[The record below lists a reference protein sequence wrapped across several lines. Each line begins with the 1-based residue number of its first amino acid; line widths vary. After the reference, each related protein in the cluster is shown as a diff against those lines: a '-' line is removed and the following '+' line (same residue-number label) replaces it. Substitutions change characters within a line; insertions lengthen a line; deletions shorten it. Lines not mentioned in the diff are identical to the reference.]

1 MSQTLQYDQS
11 GTDQSNNG
19 KIYDLDLFPGGL
31 YDLANGEIDQIN
43 FDLTKIVLT
52 VITYNNRTVQG
63 EYKKDTQSW
72 GQGTTFTSI
81 VDEEDIEISPG
92 VSGKL
97 KNIELSGLD
106 LNTKYDIRIRSVSS
120 SNGASYG
127 NYIYAKFTTFY
138 PIGLNGAARIQ
149 SFTNPSLLAPIIS
162 DQVVNKNLNEND
174 FWNPWNFEENKDL
187 WNSVSPAQ
195 EDKSVLGSNT
205 AGSLL
210 VDNKKISGSALTVHN
225 PFAIDGQTT
234 IAIKATGIDI
244 VSGSPTYDITK
255 TPPISYP
262 YYKHFTFGT
271 KIFFTDWKDKAE
283 APQGGI
289 AFFLNPSGSSGY
301 AVLIKTTQS
310 NFGTDN
316 KESNT
321 DVSIV
326 KIESANKF
334 KRLPDNQGNLGK
346 SFSGITSAEEY
357 TIDLKINC
365 GTQSNLITL
374 YINGTAKIIAEDTSN
389 PLTPTQNVG
398 LFSMKGECNFDYV
411 YAYPLHED
419 QYNSLELNKNVY
431 GRTPFSALSVAYG
444 NKIAN
449 KNSQEYFGYYEEFG
463 ATAKELMVIEEKFTT
478 NNPGYAKFLSTGIN
492 KYVDI
497 LSQKTNNFGFKAY
510 IINNSSST
518 VPISD
523 PEQNISFFMVGNSI
537 ITGEKSEYNT
547 VEGTEYTNDEF
558 IILDSTWIQRKSDA
572 EKMANW
578 LKEQWSKNSI
588 FLELQVF
595 GNPFISVGDIVTISY
610 PRSGVTDTQKFLITS
625 VKQSFDGGLET
636 YICCRSINSY
646 S

>member
-11 GTDQSNNG
+11 GTDQSNSG
-19 KIYDLDLFPGGL
+19 KIYDLDFFPGAE
-31 YDLANGEIDQIN
+31 YDFANGEPDQIN
-43 FDLTKIVLT
+43 SNLNNMLVYIV
-52 VITYNNRTVQG
+52 TYSGRTIQG
-63 EYKKDTQSW
+63 EYKTQSQSW
-72 GQGTTFTSI
+72 GQGTTFTGI
-81 VDEEDIEISPG
+81 NVVNEDDFEINPTTI
-92 VSGKL
+92 GKL
-97 KNIELSGLD
+97 KTLQLTGLNQ
-106 LNTKYDIRIRSVSS
+106 NTKYDFRIRSVQS
-120 SNGASYG
+120 SNAANYG
-127 NYIYAKFTTFY
+127 NYVYATFTTFY
-138 PIGLNGAARIQ
+138 PIGLNGITRIQ
-149 SFTNPSLLAPIIS
+149 SFTNPSLLAPVIS
-162 DQVVNKNLNEND
+162 DQVVNKNLND
-174 FWNPWNFEENKDL
+174 MWTPWNYEENKDL
-187 WNSVSPAQ
+187 WDSLSPAQ

-234 IAIKATGIDI
+234 IAIRATGIDI
-244 VSGSPTYDITK
+244 ISGSPTYDI
-255 TPPISYP
+255 PISYP

-271 KIFFTDWKDKAE
+271 KIFFTDWKDKQD
-283 APQGGI
+283 APQGGL

-301 AVLIKTTQS
+301 AVLIKTTQAS
-310 NFGTDN
+310 FGTDN
-316 KESNT
+316 KEINT

-334 KRLPDNQGNLGK
+334 KRLPDNQGNLGQ

-365 GTQSNLITL
+365 GAQSNLITL
-374 YINGTAKIIAEDTSN
+374 YINGKAKIVAEDASS
-389 PLTPTQNVG
+389 PLSPTQNIG
-398 LFSMKGECNFDYV
+398 LFSMKGECNFDYA

-419 QYNSLELNKNVY
+419 QYNSLDLNKNIY
-431 GRTPFSALSVAYG
+431 GKAPFSVLSVAYG
-444 NKIAN
+444 NKIVN
-449 KNSQEYFGYYEEFG
+449 KNSQEIKGYYEEFG
-463 ATAKELMVIEEKFTT
+463 TTAKELMVIEEKFTT

-497 LSQKTNNFGFKAY
+497 LSQKSNNFGFKAY

-518 VPISD
+518 IPISD

-595 GNPFISVGDIVTISY
+595 GNPFISVGDIVTVSY

-636 YICCRSINSY
+636 VICCRSINSY